1 MKKTI
6 VLLCLV
12 VSQNLWAETEAEL
25 AKKLNNP
32 VAALISVPIEY
43 IVDENIG
50 PLEKGKATQYKLS
63 PVVPISLND
72 EWNVIS
78 RTIVSFVDQDNI
90 PSTGL
95 GESGTSDI
103 VESVFFSPKAPTDS
117 GWIWGAGSI
126 FLLDTASEDELG
138 AGKWGVG
145 PTAVALK
152 QDGPWTY
159 GLLSHYLTD
168 VSGDDDRADIE
179 QVFVQ
184 PFLSY
189 TISKTK
195 TTFSFFAESTR
206 DLEVDETSTVATA
219 QIGQMFKVGT
229 QIMQVRIGVRHWV
242 ESTRFGPDSTTLT
255 AKLTFLFPK

>member
-1 MKKTI
+1 MNKI
-6 VLLCLV
+6 IFIFCVI
-12 VSQNLWAETEAEL
+12 VSQNVWADSEAEL

-43 IVDENIG
+43 IVDEDIG
-50 PLEKGKATQYKLS
+50 PLEQGKVTQYKLS

-90 PSTGL
+90 PGAGL

-117 GWIWGAGSI
+117 GWIWGAGGI

-152 QDGPWTY
+152 QDGPWSY

-168 VSGDDDRADIE
+168 VGGDDDRADVE
-179 QVFVQ
+179 QIFVQ
-184 PFLSY
+184 PFMSY
-189 TISKTK
+189 TIAKTK
-195 TTFSFFAESTR
+195 TTFTIFAESTR
-206 DLEVDETSTVATA
+206 DLEANETGTVGIF
-219 QIGQMFKVGT
+219 QIGQMFKVGS
-229 QIMQVRIGVRHWV
+229 QIMQARIGVRHWI
-242 ESTRFGPDSTTLT
+242 ESTEFGPDNTTLI
-255 AKLTFLFPK
+255 AKLTLLFPK